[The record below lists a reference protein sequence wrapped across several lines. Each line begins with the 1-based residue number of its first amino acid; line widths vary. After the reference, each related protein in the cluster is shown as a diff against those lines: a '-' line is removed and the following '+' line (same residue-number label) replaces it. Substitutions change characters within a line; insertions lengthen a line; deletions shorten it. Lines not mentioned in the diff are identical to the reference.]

1 MICLLIHLS
10 WGQFLRYKFKPQHI
24 KMICGE
30 SAVVQSRP
38 QCRVGQA
45 AHWSAQTHPKQDKK
59 SSQPIAPTGV
69 IDKRIQ

>member
-45 AHWSAQTHPKQDKK
+45 AHWSAQTHPKQDKNHLNLLR
-59 SSQPIAPTGV
+59 QLG
-69 IDKRIQ
+69 